1 MSSIGDDVKVGKLT
15 VLKRVEFQTD
25 TDLEASR
32 ILVKDRFELGDGC
45 EIVGLNETYATDQ
58 ELATAEAHLQS
69 NILVLQEK
77 TDGLTSNLAT
87 EKTRIDGLVS
97 SLSTTD
103 AQLVN
108 LNTTLGASVNALRTD
123 VDSNASILST
133 LNYDVNT
140 TGGVKSNVLTLQNEL
155 DALEAKTDLI
165 DELAVAFDPD
175 DPNQGT
181 AIASLTGAAAGIAG
195 SIYSSILT
203 RGVAS
208 TQGQIIDIL
217 EDQFGDTLDNLSNV
231 SNVSNK
237 TTSDISALQDVVNLA
252 NWGTIPGSGTN
263 YDYVITSPGNV
274 GRNLTSNIIRHNHDL
289 YGATGKISQISS
301 NITTIKSN
309 LYTHD
314 VLIALNSNNLAQN
327 VITINNLSSDYTAL
341 NSSVLGLVAGLGAL
355 TNSGGTIDTIQ
366 TDLSSNVTRIEALE
380 SNIGSSG
387 GSNVT
392 YTTVESNLATSTNV
406 YIGDNLTMGEQYTYD
421 YLGNN
426 TIEQVRPNATLHIH
440 GQLRNCEN
448 QSIGT
453 NTYGDAIG
461 DAHIMLTDTEYDP
474 SNGYDSWNSHGPNG
488 RAYQGFDG
496 SRLHLWT
503 NKDGYSS
510 SLQSAY
516 ASWDYSVTSVSN
528 VATRVDVDDFKTH
541 FKEDPAFLLL
551 NPKGGRV
558 GLGTTNPQSLLHIVN
573 PSTTSRD
580 VTVNVFSGPTQQAND
595 TSRATLELHDDYGNS
610 LGWGGYIQGYHQ
622 NSVQAGLAL
631 GTFTGGSRD
640 AFRMFI
646 KYDGCVGIAENNPRF
661 PLHANGVGPN
671 TSLGASYDVRWF
683 HPTHGILD
691 VNSGHGGN
699 ALAWSGISIYGS
711 HDICAG
717 DHVLAHNGTI
727 GGSDERIKKNI
738 VDADDS
744 ECLEVLRQLKPKKY
758 QYKDVI
764 NKGETYV
771 WGFIAQEVANVLP
784 HSTQLRPEA
793 IPNIYE
799 LANVS
804 ASNVITFTNFD
815 TSDLEANATTI
826 RVMTIE
832 DRKEDVTVAE
842 VIDEHTIRVEEDL
855 TDWIGSVD
863 ETGNVVAG
871 GSQLFIYGQRVNDFC
886 YLKKESIWT
895 VATAALQE
903 VDRQL
908 QAEKAR
914 NDALEA
920 RLSALEALVQQP

>member
-1 MSSIGDDVKVGKLT
+1 MSSIGTDVKVGKLT
-15 VLKRVEFQTD
+15 VLEKVVFQTD
-25 TDLEASR
+25 TDLDASR
-32 ILVKDRFELGDGC
+32 ILVKDRFELGEGC

-58 ELATAEAHLQS
+58 ELAAAESHLQS

-175 DPNQGT
+175 DPNRGS

-231 SNVSNK
+231 SNVNNK

-274 GRNLTSNIIRHNHDL
+274 GKNLTSNIIRHNHDL

-380 SNIGSSG
+380 SNIGSSS

-406 YIGDNLTMGEQYTYD
+406 YIGDNLTMGEMYTNGRSGGAVTQ
-421 YLGNN
+421 L
-426 TIEQVRPNATLHIH
+426 TPNATLHIH
-440 GQLRNCEN
+440 GMSRGLEN
-448 QSIGT
+448 ISLGAQ
-453 NTYGDAIG
+453 GDTLS

-474 SNGYDSWNSHGPNG
+474 SEAYDAGSSDPNQGYQD
-488 RAYQGFDG
+488 FDG
-496 SRLHLWT
+496 ARMYLWT
-503 NKDGYSS
+503 NYTGSGTISSIQSASASYGSPSS
-510 SLQSAY
+510 SI
-516 ASWDYSVTSVSN
+516 SN
-528 VATRVDVDDFKTH
+528 VATREVDFKTD
-541 FKEDPAFLLL
+541 FTEQPGFLAL
-551 NPKGGRV
+551 NPKGGNVAV
-558 GLGTTNPQSLLHIVN
+558 GKTNP
-573 PSTTSRD
+573 
-580 VTVNVFSGPTQQAND
+580 
-595 TSRATLELHDDYGNS
+595 
-610 LGWGGYIQGYHQ
+610 
-622 NSVQAGLAL
+622 
-631 GTFTGGSRD
+631 
-640 AFRMFI
+640 
-646 KYDGCVGIAENNPRF
+646 
-661 PLHANGVGPN
+661 
-671 TSLGASYDVRWF
+671 SY
-683 HPTHGILD
+683 TLD
-691 VNSGHGGN
+691 VNGTSEFNAEMRWKLGTNTSHAGWSTNKDWYIRSGENAGKVILQDSGGTVTIGS
-699 ALAWSGISIYGS
+699 SGSYSAPLSVWGTGGVTSGGSYRTYFVWNSGNGATLSGGSATGQPDITIYAYGV
-711 HDICAG
+711 ICTG
-717 DHVLAHNGTI
+717 DAFVAHNGSLTS
-727 GGSDERIKKNI
+727 SDERIKKNI
-738 VDADDS
+738 IDADDV

-758 QYKDVI
+758 EYKDVV
-764 NKGETYV
+764 KRGEEPV

-784 HSTQLRPEA
+784 YATQLRQDFL
-793 IPNIYE
+793 PNIYE
-799 LANVS
+799 MANVS
-804 ASNVITFTNFD
+804 SSNVITFTNFN
-815 TSDLEANATTI
+815 TSNLEANATTI
-826 RVMTIE
+826 RVMT
-832 DRKEDVTVAE
+832 KEDKPENVTIVE
-842 VIDEHTIRVEEDL
+842 VMDEHTIRVEEDL
-855 TDWIGSVD
+855 SDWTGSLD

-871 GSQLFIYGQRVNDFC
+871 NQLFIYGQEVDDFVF
-886 YLKKESIWT
+886 LKKDAIWT
-895 VATAALQE
+895 VATSALQE

>member
-1 MSSIGDDVKVGKLT
+1 MSSIGNDVRVGKLT
-15 VLKRVEFQTD
+15 VLEKVAFQTD
-25 TDLEASR
+25 TELDASR
-32 ILVKDRFELGDGC
+32 VLVKDRFELADGC
-45 EIVGLNETYATDQ
+45 EIVGLNDTYATDQ
-58 ELATAEAHLQS
+58 ELAAAEAHLQS

-87 EKTRIDGLVS
+87 EKTRIDGLAS

-103 AQLVN
+103 AQVVN

-123 VDSNASILST
+123 VDSNAAILDNVKADLAT
-133 LNYDVNT
+133 LT
-140 TGGVKSNVLTLQNEL
+140 AQ
-155 DALEAKTDLI
+155 TDLL
-165 DELAVAFDPD
+165 DDLTVALDPN

-181 AIASLTGAAAGIAG
+181 AIASLTVAGAGLAG

-208 TQGQIIDIL
+208 TQGQIVDIL

-231 SNVSNK
+231 SNVNNK
-237 TTSDISALQDVVNLA
+237 TTSDIAALQDVVNLQ

-274 GRNLTSNIIRHNHDL
+274 GKNLTSNVIRFNHEL
-289 YGATGKISQISS
+289 YGATGNVAQIKS
-301 NITTIKSN
+301 NITGIKSN

-327 VITINNLSSDYTAL
+327 AITINNLSSNYTAL
-341 NSSVLGLVAGLGAL
+341 NSSVATAVASLATL

-366 TDLSSNVTRIEALE
+366 TDLSSNSTRISALE
-380 SNIGSSG
+380 SNISSVS

-406 YIGDNLTMGEQYTYD
+406 YIGDNLTMGEMYTYR
-421 YLGNN
+421 YLGNSVP
-426 TIEQVRPNATLHIH
+426 EQVSPNATLHIH
-440 GQLRNCEN
+440 GMSRGLEN
-448 QSIGT
+448 ISLGAQ
-453 NTYGDAIG
+453 GDTLS

-474 SNGYDSWNSHGPNG
+474 SEAYDSFFSDYNQG
-488 RAYQGFDG
+488 YQDFDG
-496 SRLHLWT
+496 GRMYLWT
-503 NKDGYSS
+503 KYTGSNTISS
-510 SLQSAY
+510 IQSAS
-516 ASWDYSVTSVSN
+516 ASYSNSGSLSN
-528 VATRVDVDDFKTH
+528 VATRETDFKTG
-541 FKEDPAFLLL
+541 FTEQPGWLAL

-558 GLGTTNPQSLLHIVN
+558 GIGTTNPTSLLHIVN
-573 PSTTSRD
+573 PSSTSRD
-580 VTVNVFSGPTQQAND
+580 VTVNVFSGPTQTIND
-595 TSRATLELHDDYGNS
+595 ISRATLELHDDYGNS
-610 LGWGGYIQGYHQ
+610 AGWGGYVQGYHQ
-622 NSVQAGLAL
+622 SGVNHGLML
-631 GTFTGGSRD
+631 GTFTNGTRD
-640 AFRMFI
+640 GNAVMLRSN
-646 KYDGCVGIAENNPRF
+646 GCLGVATNTPGF
-661 PLHANGVGPN
+661 PIHANGVGPN
-671 TSLGASYDVRWF
+671 TSLGNSSQVRWF
-683 HPTHGILD
+683 HPTHNMLNVGTG
-691 VNSGHGGN
+691 NNGN
-699 ALAWSGISIYGS
+699 ALGWSGISVYGS
-711 HDICAG
+711 HDLCAG
-717 DHVLAHNGTI
+717 DHIVAHNGTV

-804 ASNVITFTNFD
+804 ASNVITFSNFN
-815 TSDLEANATTI
+815 TSNLEANATNI
-826 RVMTIE
+826 RVMTIQ

-855 TDWIGSVD
+855 SDWIGSVD